1 MGFTQAMVTSAV
13 SSPTQ
18 TAQALDAT
26 LERTFDWTAIWYP
39 VYFVQDLDKTRPT
52 RFVLLGQPLVI
63 WWQVTQQQWVVL
75 ADRCPHRLAPLSEG
89 RLTEDGCLECPYH
102 GWAFTE
108 SGACDRIPF
117 APENSTAHQS
127 DRARVRQYPSQVV
140 QGLLFVYAGRPENAE
155 MTPIPVPTPLKEHED
170 EWVMADTFRDI
181 PYDATTLL
189 ENVLDTSHVSF
200 THHPRVG
207 NRANAKDFALE
218 VSEVEP
224 SGFTGFWAEGP
235 RKGKLGA
242 QKTTFIAPGLMWH
255 DIEESPFGQV
265 MTVVYATPME
275 KGRCRAIVRLPFR
288 FKAAIPRLVFKY
300 TPRWYSHLNQNG
312 ILEDDQIFLH
322 LQERTLAE
330 SHTNYAKACYL
341 PTGSDRFVLAYR
353 RWVERFGAPFADQG
367 FAPAETRREILL
379 DRYHSHTAHCQSC
392 LGALKRIRQ
401 LRKGGAIAL
410 LLLWILL
417 PLGVGLSWPV
427 WSLGTLAALLPVVFA
442 GWWKLGQ
449 LERGFYDGEYPP
461 TRNYR

>member
-1 MGFTQAMVTSAV
+1 MVASAV
-13 SSPTQ
+13 SSPTP
-18 TAQALDAT
+18 TEPHFDGK
-26 LERTFDWTAIWYP
+26 FDWTDVWYP
-39 VYFVQDLDKTRPT
+39 VHFVQDLDRTRPT

-63 WWQVTQQQWVVL
+63 WWQATQQQWVVL
-75 ADRCPHRLAPLSEG
+75 ADRCSHRLAPLSEG

-108 SGACDRIPF
+108 TGACDRIPF
-117 APENSTAHQS
+117 APEGSKAHQS
-127 DRARVRQYPSQVV
+127 DRASVRHYPCKVV
-140 QGLLFVYAGRPENAE
+140 QGLLFVYPGQPENAE
-155 MTPIPVPTPLKEHED
+155 TTPIPVPTPLNEHEG

-207 NRANAKDFALE
+207 NRANAKEFELE

-224 SGFTGFWAEGP
+224 SGFTGLWVEGP
-235 RKGKLGA
+235 RRGKLGT

-255 DIEESPFGQV
+255 DIAESPFGQV
-265 MTVVYATPME
+265 MTVVYATPTE
-275 KGRCRAIVRLPFR
+275 KGRCRAIIRLPFR
-288 FKAAIPRLVFKY
+288 FKAVIPRLVFKY
-300 TPRWYSHLNQNG
+300 QPRWYSHLNQNG

-322 LQERTLAE
+322 LQERTIAE
-330 SHTNYAKACYL
+330 SNANYAKACYL
-341 PTGSDRFVLAYR
+341 PTGSDLFVLAYR
-353 RWVERFGAPFADQG
+353 QWVEQFGAPFSGQG
-367 FAPAETRREILL
+367 FVPAETRREVLL
-379 DRYHSHTAHCQSC
+379 ERYHSHTEHCQSC
-392 LGALKRIRQ
+392 LGALKWIKK
-401 LRKGGAIAL
+401 LRMGGAIAL

-427 WSLGTLAALLPVVFA
+427 WMIGAIAVLIPLVLT